1 MLIARAAPPG
11 SNQYVRLRKIAEA
24 IGPGVDRSRP
34 LQWLAIWS
42 MVAAGIAFR
51 SGQADRFVYWEW
63 SGWLDG
69 FLRII
74 LATVIFY
81 TGSLRTGLWRAGSV
95 RLSVNE
101 LILHTLYVCALFT
114 IGAIGTDLSLSF
126 TLGMVPY
133 VMGFLGGLLVFQF
146 PLELDREKGRWSVTI
161 WEDRSLLLG
170 LSSVLLG
177 LSTYIGYRLDDPL
190 SSTVSMVALPFSIVA
205 LIWPGHERHF
215 QRAQFYPLFIFSMF
229 ICVREPWFLVPLS
242 IVFFGLRTMNYL
254 RYGIV
259 SPSFG
264 VDHEEQ

>member
-24 IGPGVDRSRP
+24 IGPGLDRSRP

-101 LILHTLYVCALFT
+101 LILHTMYVCALFT

-133 VMGFLGGLLVFQF
+133 LSLIHISEPTSPRLISNAVF
-146 PLELDREKGRWSVTI
+146 
-161 WEDRSLLLG
+161 
-170 LSSVLLG
+170 
-177 LSTYIGYRLDDPL
+177 
-190 SSTVSMVALPFSIVA
+190 
-205 LIWPGHERHF
+205 
-215 QRAQFYPLFIFSMF
+215 
-229 ICVREPWFLVPLS
+229 C
-242 IVFFGLRTMNYL
+242 
-254 RYGIV
+254 
-259 SPSFG
+259 
-264 VDHEEQ
+264 